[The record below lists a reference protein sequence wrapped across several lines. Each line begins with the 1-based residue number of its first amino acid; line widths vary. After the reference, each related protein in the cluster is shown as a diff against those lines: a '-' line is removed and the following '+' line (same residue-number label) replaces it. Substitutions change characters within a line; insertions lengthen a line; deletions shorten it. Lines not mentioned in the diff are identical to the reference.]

1 MPRLQQ
7 GVEIHLRIS
16 GAHAETAPKKQN
28 KWCVQMVFPL
38 CTANSHYIKSVV
50 FNLQT

>member
-16 GAHAETAPKKQN
+16 GAHVETAPKKA
-28 KWCVQMVFPL
+28 KQMVCTNFFSL
-38 CTANSHYIKSVV
+38 CTAKSHLVKSVV
-50 FNLQT
+50 FN